1 MFNLYFVYLSIDIY
15 LGVFY
20 LLTVVNNADMN
31 IVPGL
36 GNICLGVEL
45 LDHMIILG

>member
-1 MFNLYFVYLSIDIY
+1 MFNLYFVYSSIDIY

-36 GNICLGVEL
+36 GYICLGVEL
-45 LDHMIILG
+45 LDHMIILC